1 MDFINIYIM
10 ISIFYYSIYILYML
24 NIQTYI
30 TCIIHDLHA
39 LKAAKKI
46 QMMGCLQVDDLFTT
60 NSLI

>member
-1 MDFINIYIM
+1 
-10 ISIFYYSIYILYML
+10 ML